1 MNRENLTDTHSTL
14 QKYEGTELERYLE
27 TRYDKAPVPYTPPAA
42 DVQPYKPASIDI
54 AAIARPAVGLTIVG
68 GIVCVLA
75 TGFAA
80 ACAATAAFV
89 TANAGWFIGGAL
101 AVGWA
106 SGLFKSTPKEPAPNQ
121 APPNDG
127 GKWEWYQEQKQGWR
141 KV

>member
-1 MNRENLTDTHSTL
+1 MNNDL
-14 QKYEGTELERYLE
+14 QPYHPDDLEVFLDYQQKR
-27 TRYDKAPVPYTPPAA
+27 DAPCPVPYTPLQS

-54 AAIARPAVGLTIVG
+54 VAIARPVIKGAFLVGFVAI
-68 GIVCVLA
+68 LA
-75 TGFAA
+75 SGVTA

-106 SGLFKSTPKEPAPNQ
+106 SGLFKSAPKEQAPNQ

-127 GKWEWYQEQKQGWR
+127 GKYEWYQEQRQGWR

>member
-1 MNRENLTDTHSTL
+1 MNNNLQPFHPDDL
-14 QKYEGTELERYLE
+14 EVYLGYQQKR
-27 TRYDKAPVPYTPPAA
+27 DAPCPVPYAPPSE
-42 DVQPYKPASIDI
+42 VQPYKPASIDVV
-54 AAIARPAVGLTIVG
+54 AIARPVVGLTIVG

-89 TANAGWFIGGAL
+89 TANAGWFIVGAL

-106 SGLFKSTPKEPAPNQ
+106 SGLFKSTPKEQAPNQ

-127 GKWEWYQEQKQGWR
+127 GKYEWYQEQRQGWR

>member
-1 MNRENLTDTHSTL
+1 MVEIE
-14 QKYEGTELERYLE
+14 KYKGDELEIFTDYQHKR
-27 TRYDKAPVPYTPPAA
+27 DAPCPVPYTPPASE
-42 DVQPYKPASIDI
+42 VQPYKPASIDVVS
-54 AAIARPAVGLTIVG
+54 IARPAVGLTIIG

-101 AVGWA
+101 VVGWA
-106 SGLFKSTPKEPAPNQ
+106 SGVFKSTPKEQDQTSP
-121 APPNDG
+121 PPNDG
-127 GKWEWYQEQKQGWR
+127 GKYEWYQEQRQGWR

>member
-1 MNRENLTDTHSTL
+1 MTSSMNNNLQPFHPNDL
-14 QKYEGTELERYLE
+14 EVYLDYQQKR
-27 TRYDKAPVPYTPPAA
+27 DAPCPVPYTPPEAE
-42 DVQPYKPASIDI
+42 VQPYKPASIDI
-54 AAIARPAVGLTIVG
+54 VAIARPAVGLTIVG

-89 TANAGWFIGGAL
+89 TANAGWFIGGAI

-127 GKWEWYQEQKQGWR
+127 GKWEWYQEQRQGWR

>member
-1 MNRENLTDTHSTL
+1 MNNNLQPFHPNDL
-14 QKYEGTELERYLE
+14 EVYLDYQQKR
-27 TRYDKAPVPYTPPAA
+27 DAPCPVPYTPPASE
-42 DVQPYKPASIDI
+42 VQQYKPASIDI
-54 AAIARPAVGLTIVG
+54 VAIARPAVGLTIVG

-101 AVGWA
+101 VVGWA

-127 GKWEWYQEQKQGWR
+127 GQYEWYQEQRQGWR

>member
-1 MNRENLTDTHSTL
+1 MV
-14 QKYEGTELERYLE
+14 ELEKYKGDELE
-27 TRYDKAPVPYTPPAA
+27 AYMDYQQRRDAPCPVPYTPPAS
-42 DVQPYKPASIDI
+42 DLQPYKPASVDI
-54 AAIARPAVGLTIVG
+54 AAIARPAVGLTILG

-101 AVGWA
+101 AIGWV

-121 APPNDG
+121 SPPNDG

>member
-1 MNRENLTDTHSTL
+1 MNNLQPFQPND
-14 QKYEGTELERYLE
+14 LEVYLDYQQ
-27 TRYDKAPVPYTPPAA
+27 RRDAPCPVPYTPPASE
-42 DVQPYKPASIDI
+42 VQPYKPASIDVV
-54 AAIARPAVGLTIVG
+54 AIARPAIGLTIVG

-80 ACAATAAFV
+80 ACTATFLFV

-101 AVGWA
+101 VVGWA
-106 SGLFKSTPKEPAPNQ
+106 SGLFKSTEKEPAQNQ

-127 GKWEWYQEQKQGWR
+127 GKWEWYQEQRQGWR